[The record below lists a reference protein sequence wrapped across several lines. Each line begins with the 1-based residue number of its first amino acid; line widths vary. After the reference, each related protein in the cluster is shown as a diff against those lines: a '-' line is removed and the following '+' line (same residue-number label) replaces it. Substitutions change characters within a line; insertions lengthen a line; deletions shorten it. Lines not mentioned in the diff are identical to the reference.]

1 MGWLRSIQD
10 FIVNLPGVL
19 YGDRL
24 HEGWFGIAGAIY
36 VTCVGLAFLICGYRC
51 IHEWAK
57 AADIRFRKSRVDEIN
72 LKRPPNTAPKEIDWV
87 KARKQQVRSWRFAI
101 PYGLLVYGTLYWWF
115 RMDYTW
121 KMFFMLAAFWLV
133 MAFPIR
139 VLWIANV
146 VWTQRKLAQ
155 KEPQG
160 LNNQHV
166 GATWT
171 FKEVNKQMVRC
182 PIGGMYLHDMTVRQ
196 AVAHYMSWGLQKSSK
211 RTRGFDGLFQIF
223 NPFIKLFGLRWL
235 QPRLTL
241 PLFICM
247 AYAFAWSLTQVWAVF
262 YLYKEFY
269 ERSPALKPKGW
280 TSDNAMEPL
289 IGDTG
294 AIPDTP
300 GDAAA
305 AGSK

>member
-57 AADIRFRKSRVDEIN
+57 AADIRFNKATLDEYN
-72 LKRPPNTAPKEIDWV
+72 LNRSADTAPREIDWV
-87 KARKQQVRSWRFAI
+87 QARKQQVRSWRFAI
-101 PYGLLVYGTLYWWF
+101 PYGLLVYTTLYVWF
-115 RMDYTW
+115 REYYTW
-121 KMFFMLAAFWLV
+121 KSFFFVSAVVAASGFFIRLWWVAVATWSERMLH
-133 MAFPIR
+133 
-139 VLWIANV
+139 N
-146 VWTQRKLAQ
+146 
-155 KEPQG
+155 KEPQAASRV
-160 LNNQHV
+160 LY
-166 GATWT
+166 
-171 FKEVNKQMVRC
+171 
-182 PIGGMYLHDMTVRQ
+182 GGRKPFGQPSSVTAGGVYLHQMTVPQ
-196 AVAHYMSWGLQKSSK
+196 AMSHYMAWGLQKSAK
-211 RTRGFDGLFQIF
+211 RRPPFIGLFRVF
-223 NPFIKLFGLRWL
+223 NPFIRLFRLRWL
-235 QPRLTL
+235 QPRLL
-241 PLFICM
+241 VPAGACL
-247 AYAFAWSLTQVWAVF
+247 AFGLIWTFTQVVAVF
-262 YLYKEFY
+262 YLYHELNPENRRK
-269 ERSPALKPKGW
+269 PLKPAW
-280 TSDNAMEPL
+280 VSDDAVEPI